1 MRSSPLL
8 ILALLSAELVHAT
21 PQPGMYD
28 DLGRYHRNVTT
39 ANATA
44 ARWFDQG
51 LVLMY
56 AFNHDEAIRCFT
68 EATKADP
75 DLAMAWWG
83 IAAANGP
90 HINNTTVPAERDT
103 QARAALDRAR
113 ALASRTSPVEQA
125 LLEAQHQR
133 WGDAPPA
140 DRRALDE
147 AYAKAMQQVWQR
159 FPKDADVGALTAE
172 ALMDLQPWDLWT
184 RAGEP
189 KGNTLTIV
197 SILEQTLALDRD
209 HPLACHLYVHAL
221 EASSQPAKG
230 RPAADALVG
239 LMPGSGH
246 MEHMPS
252 HLYIRTGRL
261 RDAIAA
267 NERAMAADA
276 KHRDRM
282 SPKGFI
288 QVYVAHDAHFLA
300 FAHML
305 DGNAAGARAA
315 ADSMIRRVPAE
326 FMSEALP
333 VIDGYLPVRE
343 HVMVRF
349 GQWNAI
355 LAAPTYPREAQVS
368 NAVQHYARGVA
379 FTALTRFAEA
389 REELAAL
396 DSALAVLDERYIGNN
411 PARIVLRV
419 PRGLLAGE
427 LAFAEGDREAGL
439 ALARAAVSTED
450 SLVYDEPPDWMMPAR
465 HSYGAMLLEAK
476 RWSDAERT
484 FREDLTMYPENG
496 WSLFGLTRAL
506 RAQGQ
511 EPQARATEKRFQK
524 AWRRSDTSITAPCLC
539 QPGSGPRV
547 ESR

>member
-1 MRSSPLL
+1 MRLVTVLL
-8 ILALLSAELVHAT
+8 FALLATTAAHAG
-21 PQPGMYD
+21 PASGMYT
-28 DLGRYHRNVTT
+28 DLGHYHRQVTT
-39 ANATA
+39 SSATA

-68 EATKADP
+68 EASKADP
-75 DLAMAWWG
+75 ELAMAWWG

-90 HINNTTVPAERDT
+90 HINNTSVPAERDT
-103 QARAALDRAR
+103 QARAAMQRAR
-113 ALASRTSPVEQA
+113 ALASKASPVEQA
-125 LLEAQHQR
+125 LIEAQHER
-133 WGDAPPA
+133 WGSEPSA
-140 DRRALDE
+140 DRRPLDE
-147 AYAKAMQQVWQR
+147 AYAAAMQQVWQR

-209 HPLACHLYVHAL
+209 HPMACHLYVHAL
-221 EASSQPAKG
+221 EASSTPSKG
-230 RPAADALVG
+230 LAAADALVG

-261 RDAIAA
+261 RDAITS
-267 NERAMAADA
+267 NERAMAADS

-326 FMSEALP
+326 FMSEAMP

-349 GQWNAI
+349 GQWDAI
-355 LAAPTYPREAQVS
+355 LAAPSYPREAQVA
-368 NAVQHYARGVA
+368 NAVHHYARGVA
-379 FTALTRFAEA
+379 FTALTRFDEA
-389 REELAAL
+389 RAELAAL
-396 DSALAVLDERYIGNN
+396 DSAIANIDGRYIGNN
-411 PARIVLRV
+411 PARMVLRV

-427 LAFAEGDREAGL
+427 LAFAQGDRDAGL
-439 ALARAAVSTED
+439 ALAGAAVATED

-476 RWSDAERT
+476 RWSDAERV

-511 EPQARATEKRFQK
+511 EKQARGTEKRFQK
-524 AWRRSDTSITAPCLC
+524 AWQRSDTSIRTSCMC
-539 QPGSGPRV
+539 QPGTGPGVDTR
-547 ESR
+547 